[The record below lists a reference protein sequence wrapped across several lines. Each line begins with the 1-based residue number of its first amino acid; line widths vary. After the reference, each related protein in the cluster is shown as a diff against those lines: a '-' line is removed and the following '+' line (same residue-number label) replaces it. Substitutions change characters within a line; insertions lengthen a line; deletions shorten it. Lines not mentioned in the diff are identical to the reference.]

1 MVVTE
6 QFLHS
11 LFSFIDSLYFEEK
24 VISPDEAEDL
34 IKVVSWIIDKSLNE
48 SNIQYVIKNLRSFK
62 PHIDEKAV
70 NSVINQFRILCG

>member
-1 MVVTE
+1 MVIKE
-6 QFLHS
+6 EFLHS
-11 LFSFIDSLYFEEK
+11 LFSFIDSLYFKEK
-24 VISPDEAEDL
+24 IISPDEAEDL

-62 PHIDEKAV
+62 AHIDEKAV